1 MPSDNEIAVG
11 KFWDAFWSKGD
22 QSVADEIFDPNLRDI
37 DPNWPSGAD
46 GGIPAIIEKNN
57 FYYGL
62 MPDLHCTVRKQLT
75 IGDNIVTRWEAT
87 GTHHGEYAGI
97 TPTGKSMTISGIS
110 IFTCRDGKIV
120 EQIIEYDFVGL
131 LRQMG
136 ATTLPDG
143 G

>member
-22 QSVADEIFDPNLRDI
+22 QSVAEEIFDPNLRDI
-37 DPNWPSGAD
+37 DPNWPAGAD
-46 GGIPAIIEKNN
+46 GGIPAMIEKNN

-62 MPDLHCTVRKQLT
+62 MPDLHCTVRKQVVA
-75 IGDNIVTRWEAT
+75 GDTIVTTWEAT
-87 GTHHGEYAGI
+87 GTHQGEFAGI
-97 TPTGKSMTISGIS
+97 APTGNSMTITGIA
-110 IFTCRDGKIV
+110 IHTCRDGKIV

-136 ATTLPDG
+136 ATTLPG
-143 G
+143 